1 MFNLNKEAKLAYTML
16 IPTIS
21 IVFLIILFPI
31 FGNFWLSFKEVK
43 LGDLRAPQ
51 PIIKEKLKTKD
62 IEPGDD
68 ILIEYR
74 FKNSSQKKPIFN
86 IEITD
91 KISEFISPVEIA
103 EGCSVNNNLLSCY
116 FEEWKPKYNEKIIFK
131 FKANDNFEIDN
142 FNPKESKPRGLSLIH
157 I

>member
-31 FGNFWLSFKEVK
+31 FGNFWLSFKEVN

-51 PIIKEKLKTKD
+51 PIIKEKLKTKN
-62 IEPGDD
+62 IKSGDD

-103 EGCSVNNNLLSCY
+103 E
-116 FEEWKPKYNEKIIFK
+116 
-131 FKANDNFEIDN
+131 
-142 FNPKESKPRGLSLIH
+142 
-157 I
+157 

>member
-31 FGNFWLSFKEVK
+31 FGNFWLSFKEVR

-51 PIIKEKLKTKD
+51 PIIKEKLKTKN
-62 IEPGDD
+62 IKPGDD

-74 FKNSSQKKPIFN
+74 FKN
-86 IEITD
+86 
-91 KISEFISPVEIA
+91 
-103 EGCSVNNNLLSCY
+103 
-116 FEEWKPKYNEKIIFK
+116 
-131 FKANDNFEIDN
+131 
-142 FNPKESKPRGLSLIH
+142 LSLIH

>member
-51 PIIKEKLKTKD
+51 PIIKEKPVSYTHLTL
-62 IEPGDD
+62 PT
-68 ILIEYR
+68 
-74 FKNSSQKKPIFN
+74 SQY
-86 IEITD
+86 
-91 KISEFISPVEIA
+91 V
-103 EGCSVNNNLLSCY
+103 
-116 FEEWKPKYNEKIIFK
+116 
-131 FKANDNFEIDN
+131 
-142 FNPKESKPRGLSLIH
+142 
-157 I
+157 

>member
-68 ILIEYR
+68 ILIDPEYLDLNLD
-74 FKNSSQKKPIFN
+74 FHIEKNLEYSNNKDLPSGC
-86 IEITD
+86 E
-91 KISEFISPVEIA
+91 VEIFDV
-103 EGCSVNNNLLSCY
+103 ELL
-116 FEEWKPKYNEKIIFK
+116 KIQK
-131 FKANDNFEIDN
+131 
-142 FNPKESKPRGLSLIH
+142 R
-157 I
+157 